1 MITVLLVM
9 IVVSRAGS
17 GFHVGFDLL
26 ANVSYFLVIPLT
38 ALFLAAVC
46 TRQWLVATSAFVA
59 AVVGT
64 TPFLSPA
71 AQRIADSSAGPT
83 ASVLHCNLRGSLAAW
98 NGVRA
103 VMAARKPDIV
113 SVVEVSDGVIER
125 ILADEQLLQEYP
137 HRVLPRPGLEWM
149 QVVLSRHPMQPLPPP
164 EMRPATRMQSL
175 FSSHRSNIVS
185 LPIGDV
191 IFSTEHVPSPRSSA
205 AWNMGNEQIVALG
218 HVVRDHYR
226 TFKLPILITGDFNSS
241 PAGYRDGLMR
251 KETGLLPDPE
261 SFPPAGTWPSALPQF
276 FRLPLDRAWASE
288 QVAFD
293 PPDILPDVGSD
304 HRPIYFRFAIPA
316 AVTVLGK

>member
-1 MITVLLVM
+1 MM
-9 IVVSRAGS
+9 VVSRAAS

-26 ANVSYFLVIPLT
+26 ANVSYFLVIPLLG
-38 ALFLAAVC
+38 LFLAAVG
-46 TRQWLVATSAFVA
+46 TRQWLVAASSVIA

-64 TPFLSPA
+64 TPLLSSA

-83 ASVLHCNLRGSLAAW
+83 ASVLHCNVRGSLAAW

-103 VMAARKPDIV
+103 IMAARKPDIV
-113 SVVEVSDGVIER
+113 AVVEVSDGIIER
-125 ILADEQLLQEYP
+125 VLSDKELLEDYP
-137 HRVLPRPGLEWM
+137 HHVLPRRGFEWP
-149 QVVLSRHPMQPLPPP
+149 QIVFSRHPMQAMPSAEIKP
-164 EMRPATRMQSL
+164 ETRMQSL
-175 FSSHRSNIVS
+175 FSSHRSNIIN
-185 LPIGDV
+185 LPIGKI
-191 IFSTEHVPSPRSSA
+191 IFSAEHVPSPRNAA

-226 TFKLPILITGDFNSS
+226 TFKLPILVTGDFNSS

-251 KETGLLPDPE
+251 KETALLPDPE
-261 SFPPAGTWPSALPQF
+261 SFPPAGTWPSALPRF

-288 QVAFD
+288 HVAFD

-316 AVTVLGK
+316 AVTVVGK